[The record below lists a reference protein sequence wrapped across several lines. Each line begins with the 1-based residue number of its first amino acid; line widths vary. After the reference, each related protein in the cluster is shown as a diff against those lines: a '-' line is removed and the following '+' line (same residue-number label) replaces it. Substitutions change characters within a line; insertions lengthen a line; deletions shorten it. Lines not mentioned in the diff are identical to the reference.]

1 MKNKLDW
8 FDDNWNLDVLPTR
21 MLYEL
26 LLSPTYR
33 WPWKVKVVCSYRW
46 GAEFP
51 KCPRC
56 GITMEYEY
64 QLFFDRCGQ
73 RLNWSG
79 FDDVEVRYIGWNG
92 PNEDEVDK
100 ESDADC
106 KQVDGDN
113 QEDTAKID

>member
-1 MKNKLDW
+1 MGAHAPTIHVVSFMILHGGVNHMKNKLDW
-8 FDDNWNLDVLPTR
+8 FDDNWNWDALPTR

-33 WPWKVKVVCSYRW
+33 WPWKVKAVCSYRR

-64 QLFFDRCGQ
+64 QLFCDHCGQ

-92 PNEDEVDK
+92 VEDED
-100 ESDADC
+100 
-106 KQVDGDN
+106 
-113 QEDTAKID
+113 